1 MSDDVLNI
9 EMNKDDEVKILRL
22 RTNEGSFADIEVR
35 PGPDEGV
42 VLMIYQILEDK
53 SRKAVK
59 WVPNLQMI

>member
-1 MSDDVLNI
+1 MNDDVLNI

-35 PGPDEGV
+35 SGPDEGV